1 MKRNEFEDGKTD
13 DLLLKKCRNVIIS
26 KQNMT
31 TGLTTHQRSLNLV
44 PTIINHQNYSNLFL
58 NL

>member
-31 TGLTTHQRSLNLV
+31 TGLTTHQR
-44 PTIINHQNYSNLFL
+44 
-58 NL
+58 